1 MKYAERFYLQFEGVN
16 VMSGLL
22 NWKKQ
27 THSAQNLIH
36 WINWKN
42 DFGISQEGVITNGGK
57 RFLNNIKKCQQRWK
71 STICLGKKD

>member
-1 MKYAERFYLQFEGVN
+1 MKYADLFNFQFEGVN

-36 WINWKN
+36 GLIGRMTSASRKKVS
-42 DFGISQEGVITNGGK
+42 SQTVGSA
-57 RFLNNIKKCQQRWK
+57 F
-71 STICLGKKD
+71 